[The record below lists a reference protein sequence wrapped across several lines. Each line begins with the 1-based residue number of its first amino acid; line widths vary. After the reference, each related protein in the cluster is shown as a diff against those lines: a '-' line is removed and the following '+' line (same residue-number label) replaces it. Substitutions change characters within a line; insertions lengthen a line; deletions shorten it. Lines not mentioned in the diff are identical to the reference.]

1 MGDDVGPNCWLETNQ
16 IMADNN
22 GKTPENN
29 NIARR
34 GYFARLTL
42 KEIND

>member
-1 MGDDVGPNCWLETNQ
+1 MSDDVGPNCWLETNQ

-22 GKTPENN
+22 GTTPENN

-34 GYFARLTL
+34 GRFSGLNL